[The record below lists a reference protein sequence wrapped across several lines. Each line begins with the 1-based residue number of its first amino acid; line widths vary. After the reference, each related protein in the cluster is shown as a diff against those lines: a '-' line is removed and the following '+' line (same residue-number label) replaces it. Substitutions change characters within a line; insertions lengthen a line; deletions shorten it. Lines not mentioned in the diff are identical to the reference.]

1 MYMPTTQIV
10 KWGNSLAVRIPKL
23 VAEEAGVSEGD
34 PIEVQADIGEIKL
47 RLRDR
52 VPALRELVS
61 KITPE
66 NRHGETLASPEVG
79 KEVVEW

>member
-34 PIEVQADIGEIKL
+34 PIEVQADVGEIKL

>member
-23 VAEEAGVSEGD
+23 VAEEAGVAEGD
-34 PIEVQADIGEIKL
+34 PIELQADTGAI
-47 RLRDR
+47 RLSRRDR
-52 VPALRELVS
+52 VPTLRELVS

-79 KEVVEW
+79 KEVIEW

>member
-34 PIEVQADIGEIKL
+34 PIEVQADVGEIKL

-61 KITPE
+61 KITAE

-79 KEVVEW
+79 KEVIEW

>member
-34 PIEVQADIGEIKL
+34 PVELQAGPGEIKL
-47 RLRDR
+47 HRRDKI
-52 VPALRELVS
+52 PTLRELVS